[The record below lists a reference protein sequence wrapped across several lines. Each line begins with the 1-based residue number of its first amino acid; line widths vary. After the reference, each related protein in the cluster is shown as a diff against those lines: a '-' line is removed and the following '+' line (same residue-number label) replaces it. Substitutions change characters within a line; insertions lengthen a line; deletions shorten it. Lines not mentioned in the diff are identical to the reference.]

1 MKMLIL
7 SSNNGG
13 GHNSVARSLLEEAR
27 NRNID
32 CTMIDAM
39 LFLSTKRSEEME
51 KIHIGAA
58 LHAPSLF
65 NIGNRMAIGLE
76 RKIRHKSRAQTR
88 AAEHLKQF
96 VLYNQFDIII
106 ATQVFSAVLLTEMKA
121 RIASKLM
128 TCFVVTDYCYIPFT
142 AMTNL
147 DAYFL
152 PQKDLIPV
160 YSRNERG
167 RFYLPSGIPV
177 LQQFVTEKS
186 KTDARMELEIDPTKD
201 MVLILSGSMGY
212 GDIKTICRELLKTFA
227 GTASVYVLCGRNKRL
242 YRELAD
248 FPDTSQSLH
257 PIEFTD
263 SVGTYI
269 DAADVV
275 LTKPGGLSAT
285 EVAVKRKPLVF
296 TKPIPGWEEENV
308 RFFTAR
314 GMAFAGRTPS
324 ELVELTLKLISESS
338 IRIQMKERQT
348 QYINRFAA
356 RDILCFIEGYV
367 ASGEEPSSQKASN
380 KALTPQNPS

>member
-152 PQKDLIPV
+152 PHKDLIPV

-167 RFYLPSGIPV
+167 RFYLPFGIPV
-177 LQQFVTEKS
+177 LQQFVEEKS
-186 KTDARMELEIDPTKD
+186 KTDARMELKIDPTKD

-212 GDIKTICRELLKTFA
+212 GDIRTICRALLKALA
-227 GTASVYVLCGRNKRL
+227 GTASVYILCGRNEHL

-248 FPDTSQSLH
+248 YPDASESLH
-257 PIEFTD
+257 PIEFTN

-275 LTKPGGLSAT
+275 LSKPGGLSAT
-285 EVAVKRKPLVF
+285 EVAVKGKPLIF
-296 TKPIPGWEEENV
+296 TKPIPGWEEENIQ
-308 RFFTAR
+308 FFTAR
-314 GMAFAGRTPS
+314 GMAYTGRTPL
-324 ELVELTLKLISESS
+324 EIAKLTRRLICESS
-338 IRIQMKERQT
+338 TRIQMKERQT
-348 QYINRFAA
+348 HFINRFAA

-367 ASGEEPSSQKASN
+367 ASGEEPSIQKASN
-380 KALTPQNPS
+380 KALSPQNPS